1 MSLLRRVR
9 TSIQSRFE
17 AADKS
22 VLTNIAFLS
31 AIVLSGLLL
40 VGVALSA
47 WWSDNLAS
55 AVEVNGQSVTVSEAR
70 ARANIEYFRLGIEEQ
85 RIRARVSAG
94 TLSNEA
100 GTAALQSISDRGD
113 NLSSAI
119 TSDLI
124 DMLLIRDL
132 AGSNGVS
139 IDDADVEAKWQ
150 EEQQIPELRLL
161 RRITIDFTPID
172 DAAAEADAKAKA
184 DAILAELRAGAVFS
198 DVAKRESTDSF
209 AVEGGRIGWSTRAG
223 DPLTDPA
230 YEAAWSLTSPGTT
243 DVILQ
248 DTGAYVIFYVEQIR
262 EATLDANFSLLASEN
277 SVDLALYRKVI
288 GETLLRDALR
298 EKVTADLLKSP
309 VEQRDVSYV
318 SVPVASGGGEV
329 EEVHVSHILYS
340 PNDDAQGASKL
351 SESDPAWAAAKA
363 DADAGL
369 LLVNQGKNFESIAM
383 KYSDDDSS
391 AQDGGLLAWAPQGT
405 FVTAFENAIWDKGL
419 QVGEIVGPIKTEFGY
434 HIIRLEGRRSGV
446 KLAMEALSVALK
458 DAGEDFIKVAT
469 DAVAEYSGTDVQQ
482 IGFLSRYTI
491 NPDLSKLIWA
501 LGAGEVSNSETINDQ
516 LIILRVNAIEERE
529 LDASQKSAITQ
540 GGFDVWLTLYS
551 RAAAISIEGKQV
563 QEAGESPAP

>member
-1 MSLLRRVR
+1 MSLLRRVK

-94 TLSNEA
+94 TLTNEA
-100 GTAALQSISDRGD
+100 GTAALQSISDRGT
-113 NLSSAI
+113 NLSSAL

-161 RRITIDFTPID
+161 RRITIDFTPSD
-172 DAAAEADAKAKA
+172 SGTAEADAKAKA
-184 DAILAELRAGAVFS
+184 EAILAEVRAGAVFS

-230 YEAAWSLTSPGTT
+230 YQAAWSLTSPGTT

-248 DTGAYVIFYVEQIR
+248 DSNSFVIFYVEQIR
-262 EATLDANFSLLASEN
+262 TATPDPNFSLLASEN
-277 SVDLALYRKVI
+277 SVDLALYRQVI
-288 GETLLRDALR
+288 AESLLRDALR
-298 EKVTADLLKSP
+298 EKVTAELLKSP

-318 SVPVASGGGEV
+318 SVPVAAGGGEV

-351 SESDPAWAAAKA
+351 SEDDPAWAAAKA

-369 LLVNQGKNFESIAM
+369 LLVNQGVSFEGIAK
-383 KYSDDDSS
+383 KYSDDESS

-405 FVTAFENAIWDKGL
+405 FVAAFESAIWDKGL

-446 KLAMEALSVALK
+446 KLAMEQLSVTLK
-458 DAGEDFIKVAT
+458 GAGEDFINVAT
-469 DAVAEYSGTDVQQ
+469 DAVSEYSGTDVQQ

-516 LIILRVNAIEERE
+516 LIILRVNAIETRE
-529 LDASQKSAITQ
+529 LDAAQKSAITQ

>member
-9 TSIQSRFE
+9 TAIRSRFE

-94 TLSNEA
+94 TLTNEA

-113 NLSSAI
+113 NLSSAL

-262 EATLDANFSLLASEN
+262 AAALDANFSLLASEN

-288 GETLLRDALR
+288 GEELLRNALR

-318 SVPVASGGGEV
+318 TVPVAAGGGDV

-351 SESDPAWAAAKA
+351 AADDPAWAAAKA
-363 DADAGL
+363 DADAGFA
-369 LLVNQGKNFESIAM
+369 LVNQGIDFAAVAK
-383 KYSDDDSS
+383 KYSDDETS
-391 AQDGGLLAWAPQGT
+391 AVNGGLLDWAPQGT
-405 FVTAFENAIWDKGL
+405 YVAAFEDAIWDKGL

-446 KLAMEALSVALK
+446 KLAMEQLSVALK
-458 DAGEDFIKVAT
+458 DTGEDFIKAAT
-469 DAVAEYSGTDVQQ
+469 DAVAEYSGTDVRQ
-482 IGFLSRYTI
+482 IGFLSKYTI

-501 LGAGEVSNSETINDQ
+501 LGAGEVSNAETINDQ
-516 LIILRVNAIEERE
+516 LIILRVNAIETRE
-529 LDASQKSAITQ
+529 LDDAQKSAIKQ

>member
-9 TSIQSRFE
+9 TAIRSRFE

-94 TLSNEA
+94 TLTNEA

-113 NLSSAI
+113 NLSSAL

-184 DAILAELRAGAVFS
+184 EAILAELRAGAVFS

-262 EATLDANFSLLASEN
+262 AAALDANFSLLASEN

-288 GETLLRDALR
+288 GEELLRNALR

-318 SVPVASGGGEV
+318 TVPVAAGGGDV

-351 SESDPAWAAAKA
+351 AADDPAWAAAKA
-363 DADAGL
+363 DADAGFA
-369 LLVNQGKNFESIAM
+369 LVNQGIDFAAVAK

-405 FVTAFENAIWDKGL
+405 FVTAFEDAIWDKGL

-446 KLAMEALSVALK
+446 KLAMEQLSVALK
-458 DAGEDFIKVAT
+458 DTGEDFIKAAT
-469 DAVAEYSGTDVQQ
+469 DAVAEYSGTDVRQ
-482 IGFLSRYTI
+482 IGFLSKYTI

-501 LGAGEVSNSETINDQ
+501 LGAGEVSNAETINDQ
-516 LIILRVNAIEERE
+516 LIILRVNAIETRE
-529 LDASQKSAITQ
+529 LDDAQKSAIKQ

>member
-9 TSIQSRFE
+9 TAIRSRFE

-40 VGVALSA
+40 VGVAVSA

-70 ARANIEYFRLGIEEQ
+70 ARADIEYFRLGVEE
-85 RIRARVSAG
+85 RRVRARVSAG

-100 GTAALQSISDRGD
+100 GTAALQSISDRGT
-113 NLSSAI
+113 NLSSQL
-119 TSDLI
+119 TSELI
-124 DMLLIRDL
+124 DSLLIQDL
-132 AGSNGVS
+132 ASSNGVS
-139 IDDADVEAKWQ
+139 VNDADVEVKWQ

-161 RRITIDFTPID
+161 RRISIKFTQSED
-172 DAAAEADAKAKA
+172 GSAEAAARAKAE
-184 DAILAELRAGAVFS
+184 AILAEVRVGADFS
-198 DVAKRESTDSF
+198 AVAKRDSTDSF

-223 DPLTDPA
+223 DPLDDPA
-230 YEAAWSLTSPGTT
+230 YEAAWSLTSPGMTE
-243 DVILQ
+243 VILQ
-248 DTGAYVIFYVEQIR
+248 DSGQYVIFYVEQIR
-262 EATLDANFSLLASEN
+262 ASILDQDFTVVASEN
-277 SVDLALYRKVI
+277 SIDLGLYRKVI
-288 GETLLRDALR
+288 AEELLRSALR
-298 EKVTADLLKSP
+298 TKVTADLLKSP

-318 SVPVASGGGEV
+318 TVPVAAGGGDV

-351 SESDPAWAAAKA
+351 AADDPAWAAAKA
-363 DADAGL
+363 DADAGFA
-369 LLVNQGKNFESIAM
+369 LVNQGIDFAAAAK
-383 KYSDDDSS
+383 KYSDDETS
-391 AQDGGLLAWAPQGT
+391 AVNGGLLDWAPQGT
-405 FVTAFENAIWDKGL
+405 YVAAFEDAIWDKGL

-446 KLAMEALSVALK
+446 KLAMEQLSVALK
-458 DAGEDFIKVAT
+458 DAGEDFIKAAT

-501 LGAGEVSNSETINDQ
+501 LGAGEVSNAETINDQ
-516 LIILRVNAIEERE
+516 LIILRVNAIETRE
-529 LDASQKSAITQ
+529 LDDAQKSAIKQ